1 MFARTIPGRVGYQC
15 SNYYRLL
22 IKEGIII
29 DDNYYIDKNNQLT
42 YRFKTKNTK
51 KPTGNGKKKKR
62 SV

>member
-29 DDNYYIDKNNQLT
+29 DDNYFIDNHNQLT

-51 KPTGNGKKKKR
+51 KSSVNGKKKKR
-62 SV
+62 RV